1 MKLKTMAVALFA
13 IALGAAGAAYMVWRN
28 GAALH
33 LDNAFVTGRVIR
45 LVAPASGQVDMV
57 ALHRFTVLPAGEL
70 AFQVDG
76 RVAADQ
82 VRSAELTLRAAFS
95 EMGMDCLKLDSQAEK
110 VKLSEHES
118 RLAATKLADARSL
131 LERGFISRRQVE
143 QQEYDTQ
150 RAATSRQVEEM
161 ELHRLDFSAGQQVT
175 GSRALA
181 EAVGALRKALI
192 ARRQSE
198 IRVGG
203 DLFVYDVHVLP
214 GQWVELGTAL
224 ATVVPL
230 DAIRVQANMLESQLK
245 EVKLGQ
251 RAEVHVDGFARNEV
265 LHGYVE
271 SIVPA
276 TAATFSPVQRNVSDS
291 TWIKVGQRIPVIVRI
306 TDKLPLGRIMVGQSV
321 DVTLQAGQVEAPAPP
336 PAVPVATVHAAKFPA
351 DGAGWDIDRE
361 VDLRLR
367 TMRHDVGRQL
377 RLPGNCS
384 FFREPPRAA
393 CRDGMACG

>member
-1 MKLKTMAVALFA
+1 
-13 IALGAAGAAYMVWRN
+13 
-28 GAALH
+28 
-33 LDNAFVTGRVIR
+33 
-45 LVAPASGQVDMV
+45 
-57 ALHRFTVLPAGEL
+57 
-70 AFQVDG
+70 
-76 RVAADQ
+76 
-82 VRSAELTLRAAFS
+82 
-95 EMGMDCLKLDSQAEK
+95 
-110 VKLSEHES
+110 
-118 RLAATKLADARSL
+118 
-131 LERGFISRRQVE
+131 
-143 QQEYDTQ
+143 
-150 RAATSRQVEEM
+150 
-161 ELHRLDFSAGQQVT
+161 
-175 GSRALA
+175 
-181 EAVGALRKALI
+181 
-192 ARRQSE
+192 
-198 IRVGG
+198 
-203 DLFVYDVHVLP
+203 
-214 GQWVELGTAL
+214 
-224 ATVVPL
+224 
-230 DAIRVQANMLESQLK
+230 MLESQLK